1 MKRTILVPITGNI
14 RAEPLLDAALSAAR
28 VIDADLRM
36 LFIQPDPAT
45 AAGYMAEMPLAGF
58 STEAILAGM
67 GEIAATERYAF
78 RAWRMDHGI
87 ADPSD
92 EGRAGIAASWTDQ
105 TGAIDATVSRFGRL
119 VDMIV
124 AYRPQDKSVVAR
136 HLLEAAVFG
145 AGRPTLVIG
154 GPLPAGFADHI
165 LIAWNGS
172 LEASRA
178 LAGAMPFLER
188 ARRVSIFSAH
198 EYDRDAVDLSDLA
211 SALSARG
218 IATPEVVFCPRRGP
232 AGPKLVAAA
241 DAQGATMIV
250 MGAYTHS
257 RLRES
262 VLGGVT
268 RHMLTQAPVPLL
280 MCH

>member
-1 MKRTILVPITGNI
+1 MTRTILVPMTGNM

-28 VIDADLRM
+28 VIDANIRV

-45 AAGYMAEMPLAGF
+45 AVGYMAEMPLAGF

-78 RAWRMDHGI
+78 QAWRRDHGI
-87 ADPSD
+87 ADTGHGDS
-92 EGRAGIAASWTDQ
+92 AGVSASWTDQ
-105 TGAIDATVSRFGRL
+105 SGAIDAVVSRFGRL
-119 VDMIV
+119 ADMIM
-124 AYRPQDKSVVAR
+124 AYRPKEGSVLLR
-136 HLLEAAVFG
+136 HCFDAAVFG
-145 AGRPTLVIG
+145 AGRPTLVIDA
-154 GPLPAGFADHI
+154 PLPAGFADHI

-178 LAGAMPFLER
+178 LAGAMPLLER
-188 ARRVSIFSAH
+188 ARRVSILSAR
-198 EYDRDAVDLSDLA
+198 EYDRHAVDLTDLA
-211 SALSARG
+211 AALSDRG
-218 IATPEVVFCPRRGP
+218 IATPEVVFCPGRGS
-232 AGPKLVAAA
+232 AGPQLVDAAN
-241 DAQGATMIV
+241 AQGATMIV

-257 RLRES
+257 RFRES

-268 RHMLTQAPVPLL
+268 RHLLAHAPVPLL